1 MALSK
6 EELNTRLQKTYDW
19 SCDQLSAAEKQRI
32 DAQCEKLKNARNP
45 MLPYDKMTGFGIKG
59 WVNKCKISNP
69 DKMVAKDTGRVFYP
83 AEIRL
88 GIDSASYKITA
99 LTIYS
104 MVKSWQ
110 LKTGK
115 KIEGGLTEAFGNKLP
130 FDVRDRVNQDTKEV
144 TGVWVNCSIPVTVSV
159 QNPQNDWQ
167 IVRFASE
174 VDGKKPAL
182 QNADTVLG
190 PAEDG
195 KPGAYVEVSIN
206 AHLTADNQVFTRAAQ
221 ITMKPAP
228 SRETNYDIADL
239 LDPSAEDGASVEA
252 PSKPEAVT
260 PEELAG
266 MIQI

>member
-6 EELNTRLQKTYDW
+6 EELNARQQKTYDW
-19 SCDQLSAAEKQRI
+19 ACQQLSDAEKQKI
-32 DAQCEKLKNARNP
+32 DARCEGLKNAKNP
-45 MLPYDKMTGFGIKG
+45 MLSYDKMKDYGIKG
-59 WVNKCKISNP
+59 RVNKSKISNP

-88 GIDSASYKITA
+88 GIDPASYKMA
-99 LTIYS
+99 AFTIYS

-130 FDVRDRVNQDTKEV
+130 FDVRDRVNKDTKEV
-144 TGVWVNCSIPVTVSV
+144 TGVWVNCSVPVTISV

-167 IVRFASE
+167 VVKFASD
-174 VDGKKPAL
+174 VDGKALNL
-182 QNADTVLG
+182 QNADKVLG

-195 KPGAYVEVSIN
+195 KAGAYVEITIN
-206 AHLTADNQVFTRAAQ
+206 AHLTADNQILTRAAQ

-228 SRETNYDIADL
+228 AREITYDVADF
-239 LDPSAEDGASVEA
+239 LDFGAEDASLDA
-252 PSKPEAVT
+252 PAETEAVT